1 MVKAIAKGLRDG
13 AEVERG
19 ESTSVLR
26 RGAMALLV
34 SIAASSVTLPAL
46 ALDENAPQ
54 RRPVKAVAP
63 DRLKVKTAGG
73 DATIPLHSSVD
84 LSKTHPD
91 IKRALIVLHGRL
103 RDADRYFD
111 LAQRA
116 TGASG
121 ATADTVVIA
130 PQMLSSADAA
140 RHDVAASVPRWKG
153 DGWMGGE
160 PAKAPMTM
168 SSFEV
173 IDAVMAQLV
182 DRARFPKL
190 ERIVIAG
197 HSGGAQF
204 VQRYAVVGR
213 ADQVL
218 TAAGLQPFIDGSND
232 TAVGAAPVMR
242 VRYVIA
248 NPSSYVYFDS
258 ARPVPVT
265 QCRDADHWRYGMN
278 DFVPYVTQQA
288 ATTKGTSANAG
299 VGGLAVALER
309 RYLGRRVIYLSGGN
323 DVDPNHSAL
332 DKSCMAQAQGAN
344 RMDRSRNYFAHVQ
357 KHAAQQ
363 AVSLRHSRAEVPGVA
378 HDADRMFNSACGR
391 AALFDVPGCELKLG
405 ESIVA
410 R

>member
-1 MVKAIAKGLRDG
+1 MVKANAARH
-13 AEVERG
+13 RG
-19 ESTSVLR
+19 RSVALVR
-26 RGAMALLV
+26 SSALALLV
-34 SIAASSVTLPAL
+34 GIGAAAVASPAL
-46 ALDENAPQ
+46 AVDENAPQ
-54 RRPVKAVAP
+54 RRPIKVVAP
-63 DRLKVKTAGG
+63 ERLKVKTAAGE
-73 DATIPLHSSVD
+73 ATIPLYSSAD
-84 LSKTHPD
+84 LSKSHPD

-103 RDADRYFD
+103 RDADRYFE

-121 ATADTVVIA
+121 ASADTVVIA
-130 PQMLSSADAA
+130 PQMLSNADAA
-140 RHDVAASVPRWKG
+140 RHDVAASVPRWKA

-160 PAKAPMTM
+160 PAKAPVAM

-173 IDAVMAQLV
+173 IDGIVAQLA
-182 DRARFPKL
+182 DRAKFPKL

-248 NPSSYVYFDS
+248 NPSSYVYFD
-258 ARPVPVT
+258 ATRPVPASH
-265 QCRDADHWRYGMN
+265 CREADHWRYGMN

-288 ATTKGTSANAG
+288 ATAKGAPGNAA

-332 DKSCMAQAQGAN
+332 DKSCMAEAQGAN
-344 RMDRSRNYFAHVQ
+344 RLDRSRNYFAHVQ
-357 KHAAQQ
+357 KHAVQQ
-363 AVSLRHSRAEVPGVA
+363 AVTLRHSRAEVPGVA
-378 HDADRMFNSACGR
+378 HDADRMFNSACGK
-391 AALFDVPGCELKLG
+391 AALFDAPGCELKLG
-405 ESIVA
+405 ETIVA